1 MKKYQ
6 FFYLLLAICSAC
18 NNMEFQENKDNNH
31 QHLNIKLNVQTE
43 NVDMSYE
50 PLRSA
55 SEDKTFAINVYQMNP
70 NTNNYE
76 YYCCGVFDNAD
87 NLSISFQKGYK
98 YKLHI
103 AMFIDYF
110 NHYNFTIDNNK
121 QQSSTRLTSASNSF
135 QYESSYIYDLDCN
148 YYLLADKEYTRAIRP
163 NIDSFHAIKE
173 DYEPLEN
180 ESLSVTLKRS
190 SFGIGVNIEGMDE
203 GTINATLRTQK
214 YYNYAQPEFNIT
226 YPNNTYSEIFTMFN
240 PFSEFD
246 TMDIC
251 IKYTNSNGEI
261 TELINEEN
269 FKFSKNVRTIFN
281 IKINKNNDINTNS
294 NISINIDNTE
304 FTETTHNY
312 NCSVN

>member
-1 MKKYQ
+1 
-6 FFYLLLAICSAC
+6 
-18 NNMEFQENKDNNH
+18 
-31 QHLNIKLNVQTE
+31 
-43 NVDMSYE
+43 MSYE

-163 NIDSFHAIKE
+163 IIDSFHAIKE